1 MKQYPSI
8 TKKVTPNSY
17 IYAFDKLDGSNIRAE
32 WSKKK
37 GFWKFGTKTR
47 LVDETDS
54 IFGQAPKLILD
65 KYGDELGRILHK
77 NNWDRSICFF
87 EFYGENSEFGVHKD
101 EDHTVTLIDVN
112 VYKKGLLSPKD
123 FVQLFENLG
132 IPKLL
137 YSGYAHADFVEQVC
151 NGTLP
156 SMTFEGVVCKTNSY
170 NPDMFKI
177 KNRAWLDRLREHC
190 AGDEKLFEMLA

>member
-8 TKKVTPNSY
+8 TKQVVPNSY

-32 WSKKK
+32 WSKKR

-47 LVDETDS
+47 LVDSTDS
-54 IFGQAPKLILD
+54 IFGKAPDLILN

-87 EFYGENSEFGVHKD
+87 EFYGANSAFGVHKD
-101 EDHTVTLIDVN
+101 EEHTVTLLDIN
-112 VYKKGLLSPKD
+112 VYKKGMLSPKE
-123 FVQLFENLG
+123 FIKLFEALG

-137 YSGYAHADFVEQVC
+137 YAGYAHADFVELVRS
-151 NGTLP
+151 GALP
-156 SMTFEGVVCKTNSY
+156 GMTFEGVVCKTNDY

-190 AGDEKLFEMLA
+190 GGDEKLFEMLA